1 MIDFFLI
8 LSCLSVLNIYFYYLD
23 IIYKFIL
30 INNGLLLINAISYG
44 LRDYVMMGS
53 SIIISSTNNATSVLY
68 LIKLN

>member
-8 LSCLSVLNIYFYYLD
+8 LSCLSVLNNFFYYLD

>member
-8 LSCLSVLNIYFYYLD
+8 LSCLSVLNNYFYYLD

>member
-8 LSCLSVLNIYFYYLD
+8 LSCLSVLKNYFYYLD